1 MRVWGVSMAWTRRE
15 GVSLAAV
22 GAVIVPMVA
31 SLVTYTFVS
40 LPGEAIALDQTG
52 SLVVLLV
59 LLKIFVLGIS
69 GHLPF
74 DLNKL
79 WSHHGRREKR
89 TLPYLLQES
98 LEEDLPCT
106 VRILCELETAARTSS
121 EDELPDVSTLHHGE
135 VDTRGQTTGDGD
147 RVDGTLLEVDHVVDF
162 HEEAVAALFQEDARG
177 TAVLSLLAGLT
188 GPGLC
193 EAAYAHCPGSLT
205 ARQAMGVLFN
215 ELHIAPATPMD
226 LTTTTASTQ
235 PATPHPNLGHAR
247 MRRNQTLSAITPA

>member
-1 MRVWGVSMAWTRRE
+1 MQALYSSSLHNFQKKKQDRQAVMRVWGVSMAWTRRE

-121 EDELPDVSTLHHGE
+121 EDELPDVSTLHHE
-135 VDTRGQTTGDGD
+135 RTR
-147 RVDGTLLEVDHVVDF
+147 VVLQF
-162 HEEAVAALFQEDARG
+162 F
-177 TAVLSLLAGLT
+177 LSLRDSLDLVFVKPPTPTALAPLQ
-188 GPGLC
+188 PGKQWGCCSMSCTL
-193 EAAYAHCPGSLT
+193 PPLRPWT
-205 ARQAMGVLFN
+205 LPPPQL
-215 ELHIAPATPMD
+215 
-226 LTTTTASTQ
+226 
-235 PATPHPNLGHAR
+235 
-247 MRRNQTLSAITPA
+247 RRNRPHHTQTWDTQG

>member
-1 MRVWGVSMAWTRRE
+1 MVLGTTQEAREKKKQDRQAVMRVWGVSMAWTRRE

-89 TLPYLLQES
+89 TLPYLLQE
-98 LEEDLPCT
+98 
-106 VRILCELETAARTSS
+106 V
-121 EDELPDVSTLHHGE
+121 G
-135 VDTRGQTTGDGD
+135 
-147 RVDGTLLEVDHVVDF
+147 RVGREIW
-162 HEEAVAALFQEDARG
+162 A
-177 TAVLSLLAGLT
+177 
-188 GPGLC
+188 C
-193 EAAYAHCPGSLT
+193 
-205 ARQAMGVLFN
+205 
-215 ELHIAPATPMD
+215 
-226 LTTTTASTQ
+226 
-235 PATPHPNLGHAR
+235 
-247 MRRNQTLSAITPA
+247 